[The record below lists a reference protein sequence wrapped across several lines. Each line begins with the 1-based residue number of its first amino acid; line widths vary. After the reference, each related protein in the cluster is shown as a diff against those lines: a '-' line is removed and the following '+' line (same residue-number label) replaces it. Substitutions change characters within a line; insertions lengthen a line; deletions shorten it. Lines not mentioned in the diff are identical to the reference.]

1 MACSMSQMLVTHLA
15 VDAGVVLLVRH
26 MCQGARRACRLSEFL
41 GLACEPKA
49 FRTV

>member
-1 MACSMSQMLVTHLA
+1 MSQMLVTHLA

-26 MCQGARRACRLSEFL
+26 MRQGARRACRLSEFL